1 MRQRVAFL
9 RTLVAGKPVL
19 ALDEPFAALDAIS
32 RGEMQEWLAGALRA
46 EARTVLL
53 VSHDI
58 EEALY
63 LADRVV
69 VLAARPGRIVA
80 ELQAPH
86 PRAEDRDHAVTDPAF
101 VAVREKALVALR
113 EGTG

>member
-1 MRQRVAFL
+1 
-9 RTLVAGKPVL
+9 
-19 ALDEPFAALDAIS
+19 
-32 RGEMQEWLAGALRA
+32 
-46 EARTVLL
+46 
-53 VSHDI
+53 
-58 EEALY
+58 
-63 LADRVV
+63 V

-101 VAVREKALVALR
+101 VAVRERALVALR